1 MALIVAGMRP
11 RKRAPQWA
19 GSAEATSAEG
29 GRSARACTPVPEGR
43 DVDRRSRERNANAG
57 LRSGNAKSRAV
68 SNHRPCSSM
77 AALRIISSVRRRR
90 ERSQCAKREREA
102 PRRLAE
108 SKTQSAHVGA
118 TMRRPGRR
126 SSAETAKC
134 IALDGA
140 IVWLKCHAERRG
152 AEQNKRSAA
161 HWKAV
166 REHRA

>member
-1 MALIVAGMRP
+1 M
-11 RKRAPQWA
+11 
-19 GSAEATSAEG
+19 
-29 GRSARACTPVPEGR
+29 
-43 DVDRRSRERNANAG
+43 
-57 LRSGNAKSRAV
+57 
-68 SNHRPCSSM
+68 
-77 AALRIISSVRRRR
+77 
-90 ERSQCAKREREA
+90 
-102 PRRLAE
+102 AE

-152 AEQNKRSAA
+152 AEQTNAA
-161 HWKAV
+161 QHLKAV